1 MDSTR
6 LEVLRSR
13 CEGLRVRLARQAP
26 SLPRTDMALL
36 EELESTLREL
46 ETRESPN
53 RRQDARAGA
62 RDGIVPAR
70 HEPHTDELR
79 REDEERRWRALVAV
93 SQDALATVDRSGTIV
108 EFNSPAERL
117 LKVAREKVLGTS
129 LIALAVP
136 ERMRG
141 RAAAAL
147 REFSSRPGREHAVA
161 KLVATAL
168 RSDGTELAVDL
179 TLVPHGNMPESRLTL
194 CARLSEP
201 ESLAPADPTPYR
213 ARVRTLMAEL
223 LVAEERERQ
232 RLAAD
237 LHDGLS
243 QTLTLA
249 QMKLAELRAGKE
261 QVTPERIDTIEEL
274 VRSADRAARAICFEL
289 SPPVLHH
296 FGLSAAL
303 RWLAEN
309 VRERYGLDVELRD
322 DNLSNTDGETCR
334 VIVFRSIR
342 ELLVNAAKHSGVKHV
357 LLELRREGQR
367 LVVTVL
373 DHGVG
378 MEQSG
383 AETRGTG
390 LLSMGERLAHV
401 GGTLE
406 IESKPGQGM
415 RVRLTVPTGPREVH
429 PVGQH
434 T

>member
-6 LEVLRSR
+6 LEVLRNR

-26 SLPRTDMALL
+26 SLPRTDVAVL
-36 EELESTLREL
+36 EELESALREL
-46 ETRESPN
+46 EAPKLPN
-53 RRQDARAGA
+53 GCEDAHASLL
-62 RDGIVPAR
+62 DPAVATR
-70 HEPHTDELR
+70 HEPRASGQRLD
-79 REDEERRWRALVAV
+79 DSERRWRALVAA
-93 SQDALATVDRSGTIV
+93 SQDALVTVDGSGTIV
-108 EFNSPAERL
+108 EFNTAAERL
-117 LKVAREKVLGTS
+117 LRVARETALGSS
-129 LIALAVP
+129 LITLAVP

-141 RAAAAL
+141 SAAAAL
-147 REFSSRPGREHAVA
+147 REFSTRPGREFAVER
-161 KLVATAL
+161 LVATAL
-168 RSDGTELAVDL
+168 RSDGTELAVDI
-179 TLVPHGNMPESRLTL
+179 TLVPHGNAPESRLSL

-201 ESLAPADPTPYR
+201 ETLVPADPTAYR

-232 RLAAD
+232 RLAED

-243 QTLTLA
+243 QTLTLT
-249 QMKLAELRAGKE
+249 QMKLATLRASGE
-261 QVTPERIDTIEEL
+261 PMTPESIEPIEEL

-309 VRERYGLDVELRD
+309 VRERYDLEVELRD
-322 DNLSNTDGETCR
+322 DNRSNTDGETCR

-357 LLELRREGQR
+357 LLDLRREGQR
-367 LVVTVL
+367 LVVTVE
-373 DHGVG
+373 DHGIG

-401 GGTLE
+401 GGTLA

-415 RVRLTVPTGPREVH
+415 RVRLTVPTGPRELH
-429 PVGQH
+429 PVGQPS
-434 T
+434 

>member
-13 CEGLRVRLARQAP
+13 CEGLRDRLARQAP

-46 ETRESPN
+46 ETREFPN
-53 RRQDARAGA
+53 GHEDARAGA

-70 HEPHTDELR
+70 HEPRPGDRR
-79 REDEERRWRALVAV
+79 REDGERRWRALVAA

-117 LKVAREKVLGTS
+117 LKVAREKALGTS

-147 REFSSRPGREHAVA
+147 REFSSRPGRELALE
-161 KLVATAL
+161 KLAATAL

-179 TLVPHGNMPESRLTL
+179 TLVPHGDSPESQLTL

-249 QMKLAELRAGKE
+249 QMKLAELRASKE
-261 QVTPERIDTIEEL
+261 QVTPEQIDTIEEL

-415 RVRLTVPTGPREVH
+415 RVRLTVPTGPRELH